1 MNPKKEYLILVKRKY
16 QISVYW
22 LPKEENHGIGSY
34 KTILEFWKKKY
45 KKARKL
51 DVKKV
56 DLVISETYA
65 TT

>member
-1 MNPKKEYLILVKRKY
+1 MDPKKESLNLVKRKY
-16 QISVYW
+16 KISVYR

-34 KTILEFWKKKY
+34 KTILEFWKEKY
-45 KKARKL
+45 KKVWKL